1 MNILRKLWEDE
12 SGQGATEYM
21 LVIAV
26 IVLAILG
33 AAYLFVEPFEQGVK
47 KLGENIKA
55 LLSGS

>member
-1 MNILRKLWEDE
+1 MKTLFELWNDE

-21 LVIAV
+21 LVLAV

-47 KLGENIKA
+47 KLGENIKN
-55 LLSGS
+55 LLSGG